1 MDYYEISKE
10 YWSTIQKFATLQ
22 DAQTFADNLGT
33 GYNVEYVA
41 PYTAP
46 TIEERL
52 DSDINFGNELVKTFV
67 HDNRE
72 SGTTQAQN
80 DALLIKFRDILAFAQ
95 TGSVESIQTH
105 LPNITIDEVF
115 TQARKDKYIEMV
127 NVYLNQF

>member
-1 MDYYEISKE
+1 MDYYKIYKDN
-10 YWSTIQKFATLQ
+10 WSAIQKFATLQ
-22 DAQTFADNLGT
+22 DAETFADNLGT

-52 DSDINFGNELVKTFV
+52 NLDLGFCNDLIKTFV

-80 DALLIKFRDILAFAQ
+80 DALLVKFRDILAFAQ

-115 TQARKDKYIEMV
+115 TQTRKDKYIEMV